1 MESTVTITHTIL
13 PPNALQKHF
22 NNCGDQSTSAT
33 ITIKDYDQV
42 HWHWVPYS
50 DGGRAKDS
58 CSSASCAQQVA
69 LKEKKKTQFLD
80 RSSLRPQICS
90 LSSTPQCRNS
100 QMDVTP
106 QHSKAISVWGW
117 MDGILLLEHL
127 VVLNLLDQAL
137 KWRQPLLHG
146 WWSHWRDRGAGDPQ
160 DNLHFPWNSHNI
172 FCPIL
177 KINSM
182 IMVISPGNAGHRKTR
197 HRSTFQVIL
206 AHKLN
211 FQPKNGRQRLHFK
224 VNLNLNCGNLECDLY
239 SSCQQLQKSCK
250 SKSPKKKWFSDQAS
264 LSSRAHHH
272 LTLEFIITMVSKI
285 MRLINYFNHAQ
296 FIRSNSRSE
305 I

>member
-1 MESTVTITHTIL
+1 
-13 PPNALQKHF
+13 
-22 NNCGDQSTSAT
+22 
-33 ITIKDYDQV
+33 
-42 HWHWVPYS
+42 
-50 DGGRAKDS
+50 
-58 CSSASCAQQVA
+58 
-69 LKEKKKTQFLD
+69 
-80 RSSLRPQICS
+80 
-90 LSSTPQCRNS
+90 
-100 QMDVTP
+100 
-106 QHSKAISVWGW
+106 

-160 DNLHFPWNSHNI
+160 NNLHFPWNSHNI

-224 VNLNLNCGNLECDLY
+224 VNLNLKMETWNVIY
-239 SSCQQLQKSCK
+239 IPVVSSCKRVARARVPKRNDFQIRHLYPAEPIIIWPWSLSLLWFLKSC
-250 SKSPKKKWFSDQAS
+250 D
-264 LSSRAHHH
+264 
-272 LTLEFIITMVSKI
+272 
-285 MRLINYFNHAQ
+285 
-296 FIRSNSRSE
+296 
-305 I
+305 

>member
-1 MESTVTITHTIL
+1 
-13 PPNALQKHF
+13 
-22 NNCGDQSTSAT
+22 
-33 ITIKDYDQV
+33 
-42 HWHWVPYS
+42 
-50 DGGRAKDS
+50 
-58 CSSASCAQQVA
+58 
-69 LKEKKKTQFLD
+69 
-80 RSSLRPQICS
+80 
-90 LSSTPQCRNS
+90 
-100 QMDVTP
+100 
-106 QHSKAISVWGW
+106 

-211 FQPKNGRQRLHFK
+211 FQQKMFVNDCILKSIWIRKWKLWMWFIFQLSAATKELQEQESQKEMIFRSGISIQQSPSSSDLGVYHYYGFSNHATNQLLQSCPIHPIQQPIWDLMRHQIQRLTQ
-224 VNLNLNCGNLECDLY
+224 
-239 SSCQQLQKSCK
+239 SQIS
-250 SKSPKKKWFSDQAS
+250 
-264 LSSRAHHH
+264 
-272 LTLEFIITMVSKI
+272 
-285 MRLINYFNHAQ
+285 FN
-296 FIRSNSRSE
+296 
-305 I
+305 